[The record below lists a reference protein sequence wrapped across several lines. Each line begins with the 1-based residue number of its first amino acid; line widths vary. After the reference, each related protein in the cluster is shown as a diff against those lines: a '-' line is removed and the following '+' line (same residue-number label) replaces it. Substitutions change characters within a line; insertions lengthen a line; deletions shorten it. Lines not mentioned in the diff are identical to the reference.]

1 VLLEPYRAIVS
12 EFADELAGSDLKNSY
27 KYEGREHIKDGWNV
41 FLSTYKSFEIMLQRP
56 NVYLL
61 ESVLP
66 LNVDECHMVERSPLE
81 SIINIFRA
89 INPRANIIAMSGTII
104 PCQWEW
110 LDPMAVNAARDRGIS
125 RVMVTLP
132 ANPIN

>member
-1 VLLEPYRAIVS
+1 
-12 EFADELAGSDLKNSY
+12 
-27 KYEGREHIKDGWNV
+27 
-41 FLSTYKSFEIMLQRP
+41 
-56 NVYLL
+56 
-61 ESVLP
+61 
-66 LNVDECHMVERSPLE
+66 MVERSPLE

-110 LDPMAVNAARDRGIS
+110 LDPMVVNAARDRGIS